1 MLRQLAAAPFEISGG
16 DIVIGQHAKQDVII
30 ERRIYQ
36 PKSTDY
42 MTAQTTNIRSF
53 QQVQLESGQSS
64 V

>member
-1 MLRQLAAAPFEISGG
+1 MIM
-16 DIVIGQHAKQDVII
+16 
-30 ERRIYQ
+30 ERRVHQ

-42 MTAQTTNIRSF
+42 MTVQTTNIGSF